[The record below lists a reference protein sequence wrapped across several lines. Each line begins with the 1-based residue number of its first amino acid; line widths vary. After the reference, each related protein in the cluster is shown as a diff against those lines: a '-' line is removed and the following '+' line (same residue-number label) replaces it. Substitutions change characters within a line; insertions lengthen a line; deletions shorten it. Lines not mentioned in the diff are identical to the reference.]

1 MSPSGTITD
10 TTPTYTWNAVS
21 EATWYRLY
29 VRKGTSG
36 NVHDQWYEASSITS
50 GAICSVT
57 PGTMLGSGDHTWWV
71 QTWNQYGY
79 GPWSS
84 GMNFLVS
91 HMHSG
96 FNEQFDKGNAV
107 NWDQDSGAWYVVSNK
122 AWYFTEGVAGKSA
135 VTTYN
140 KNVFSDIDYKARLWR
155 YGQEADANELLIRVS
170 GAMMDNGLPRNCYL
184 FDYSRSGY
192 FRVWKIKGGS
202 MTPLQ
207 NWTYSSAIQTG
218 YAWNELRV
226 YAKGT
231 YFEFYIN
238 GTLVWSGND
247 NSLSSGRVGLG
258 MFRSNTHEAT
268 QFFVD
273 WATLDIVK

>member
-1 MSPSGTITD
+1 
-10 TTPTYTWNAVS
+10 
-21 EATWYRLY
+21 
-29 VRKGTSG
+29 
-36 NVHDQWYEASSITS
+36 
-50 GAICSVT
+50 
-57 PGTMLGSGDHTWWV
+57 
-71 QTWNQYGY
+71 
-79 GPWSS
+79 
-84 GMNFLVS
+84 
-91 HMHSG
+91 MHSG